1 MDPSLFLTAS
11 RWAKIDSLTESL
23 KQRQS
28 EMKVTTAGIDLA
40 KNAFKLH
47 GVDESGREAL
57 HKRLSRGKLLELLGE
72 SGAVLD
78 RD

>member
-1 MDPSLFLTAS
+1 
-11 RWAKIDSLTESL
+11 
-23 KQRQS
+23 
-28 EMKVTTAGIDLA
+28 MKVTTAGIDLA